1 MTQPP
6 AMTSNRPYLLRAVHE
21 WICDNGLTPYI
32 VVDAARP
39 GLQVPPQAVSEG
51 RVVLNLAPRAV
62 ARLEI
67 GNEAITFMARFG
79 GVSHAVTVPVAAV
92 QAIYARENGQ
102 GMLLAEDAAVAAA
115 PTGSNDAPARDD
127 VSMAGKPTATPSLQA
142 VPKPAQDADASGDAA
157 GSRPGDGKPDKP
169 RPKGKPSLHVV
180 K

>member
-1 MTQPP
+1 
-6 AMTSNRPYLLRAVHE
+6 MTSNRPYLLRAVHE

-39 GLQVPPQAVSEG
+39 GLQVPPQAVSDG

-67 GNEAITFMARFG
+67 GNDAISFMARFG
-79 GVSHAVTVPVAAV
+79 GVSHAVNVPIAAV

-102 GMLLAEDAAVAAA
+102 GMLLAEDAAGAA
-115 PTGSNDAPARDD
+115 PPVQSPDMAPA
-127 VSMAGKPTATPSLQA
+127 KPSAPSLQA
-142 VPKPAQDADASGDAA
+142 VPASGQDASVSDEGGTGGHGDE
-157 GSRPGDGKPDKP
+157 PDKP

>member
-1 MTQPP
+1 MTETP

-32 VVDAARP
+32 VVDAGKP
-39 GLQVPPQAVSEG
+39 GVEVPPQAINEG
-51 RVVLNLAPRAV
+51 KVVLNLAPRAV

-67 GNEAITFMARFG
+67 GNDAITFMARFG
-79 GVSHAVTVPVAAV
+79 GVSHAVNVPVAAV

-102 GMLLAEDAAVAAA
+102 GMLLAD
-115 PTGSNDAPARDD
+115 DAPGTAPAAQPPVASPARTTTPALQSVPASTQDS
-127 VSMAGKPTATPSLQA
+127 SMAGEGTAAP
-142 VPKPAQDADASGDAA
+142 DGA
-157 GSRPGDGKPDKP
+157 GPDKP

>member
-1 MTQPP
+1 
-6 AMTSNRPYLLRAVHE
+6 MTSNRPYLLRAVHE

-32 VVDAARP
+32 VVDAGKP
-39 GLQVPPQAVSEG
+39 GVQVPPQAISEG

-62 ARLEI
+62 AHLEI

-79 GVSHAVTVPVAAV
+79 GVSHAVSVPIAAV

-102 GMLLAEDAAVAAA
+102 GMLLAEDAAGSA
-115 PTGSNDAPARDD
+115 PPVQSSDVVPARPS
-127 VSMAGKPTATPSLQA
+127 VPSLQA
-142 VPKPAQDADASGDAA
+142 VPTPAQDASVSDDGDSVPSNSGN
-157 GSRPGDGKPDKP
+157 GSDKP

>member
-1 MTQPP
+1 
-6 AMTSNRPYLLRAVHE
+6 MTSNRPYLLRAVHE

-39 GLQVPPQAVSEG
+39 GVQVPPQAISDG

-62 ARLEI
+62 ARLEM
-67 GNEAITFMARFG
+67 GNEAITFMARFS
-79 GVSHAVTVPVAAV
+79 GVSHAVSVPVAAV

-102 GMLLAEDAAVAAA
+102 GMLLAEDVVGGA
-115 PTGSNDAPARDD
+115 PPVQPSEASPGRPA
-127 VSMAGKPTATPSLQA
+127 SPTLQA
-142 VPKPAQDADASGDAA
+142 VPTSAQDASASDGDS
-157 GSRPGDGKPDKP
+157 GGDDTPDKP

>member
-1 MTQPP
+1 VTEQIP

-32 VVDAARP
+32 VVDAASP
-39 GLQVPPQAVSEG
+39 GLQVPPQAVSDG

-67 GNEAITFMARFG
+67 GNDAITFMARFG
-79 GVSHAVTVPVAAV
+79 GVSQPVTVPVAAV

-102 GMLLAEDAAVAAA
+102 GMLLAEDAPAAA
-115 PTGSNDAPARDD
+115 PPVQSPDAAPA
-127 VSMAGKPTATPSLQA
+127 KPSAPSLQA
-142 VPKPAQDADASGDAA
+142 VPAPAQDTSVPGDHETGATT
-157 GSRPGDGKPDKP
+157 DGKPDKP

>member
-1 MTQPP
+1 MTEQTP

-32 VVDAARP
+32 VVDAGKP
-39 GLQVPPQAVSEG
+39 GVQVPPQAISEG

-62 ARLEI
+62 TRLDI
-67 GNEAITFMARFG
+67 GNDTITFMARFG
-79 GVSHAVTVPVAAV
+79 GVSHAVSVPVGAV

-102 GMLLAEDAAVAAA
+102 GMLLAEDATGTAS
-115 PTGSNDAPARDD
+115 PTPAGA
-127 VSMAGKPTATPSLQA
+127 SPGKPGAPVLQA
-142 VPKPAQDADASGDAA
+142 VPPSAQDASLSDAEGEKDDDGD
-157 GSRPGDGKPDKP
+157 KPDKP